1 MNNITHLAV
10 IPDGNRRWAKKN
22 GLPSFIGHQKGAE
35 NFERLVF
42 KALENDIR
50 YFTFWGASMD
60 NITKRSESEVNYLY
74 EIFENQFKRLANDKR
89 IHEKKVKV
97 TVLGRWEEMFPE
109 KIKESIRAA
118 IRNTAG
124 YSDYNLIFLM
134 AYNGD
139 DEMLDCINRIVSG
152 GVSGITSDMV
162 KSHLWTKDLPPVDMV
177 IRTGCEGDPHLSA
190 GFMMWDTAYSQLFF
204 TEEYFPEFGPE
215 SLGKAIEDYTQR
227 ERRVGR

>member
-42 KALENDIR
+42 KALEKDIK

-74 EIFENQFKRLANDKR
+74 EIFDNQFKRLADDKR
-89 IHEKKVKV
+89 IHEKRVKV
-97 TVLGRWEEMFPE
+97 TVLGRWEKMFPE
-109 KIKESIRAA
+109 KIKESIRTA
-118 IRNTAG
+118 IKNTAD

-139 DEMLDCINRIVSG
+139 DEMLDCINGIVASG
-152 GVSGITSDMV
+152 ASEVTDEMV
-162 KSHLWTKDLPPVDMV
+162 KSHLWTKDLPPVDIV

-215 SLGKAIEDYTQR
+215 SFGKAIDDCMQR